1 VKSVCSNCG
10 GKLLHGDALG
20 VCARCGHVLSS
31 ASWALPPPP
40 PSSRARAS
48 RAGGARLAG
57 QVLAGV
63 LVGSVAG
70 IAVLGLMRADRQHDT
85 ASSGAVGAGQG
96 ELGAGGAGSADLPSL
111 NR

>member
-1 VKSVCSNCG
+1 
-10 GKLLHGDALG
+10 
-20 VCARCGHVLSS
+20 
-31 ASWALPPPP
+31 
-40 PSSRARAS
+40 
-48 RAGGARLAG
+48 
-57 QVLAGV
+57 VLAGV